1 MMIEHDFNDA
11 ADWGVQEAP
20 DHAALMDTTA
30 DYLQERWK
38 LNKATAED
46 LGAWIDAREELAS
59 ESARSGALARVVGVL
74 IHMGGDLKVS
84 VYGLAFAVGMN
95 RLLKWPTMTLAAEG
109 LGVTRAAVSKKA
121 IQWEDLLG
129 LKRSA
134 HMKSEKAR
142 EKYSEAQKKNHWRK
156 AGASTGS
163 EKSKVCQVAPW
174 EPNVPAPGT
183 EDEDQE
189 EAVA

>member
-1 MMIEHDFNDA
+1 MIIEHDFNDA

-20 DHAALMDTTA
+20 DHAALIDTTA

-38 LNKATAED
+38 LNRPIAED
-46 LGAWIDAREELAS
+46 LGAWIDAKEELAS

-134 HMKSEKAR
+134 HMKTDKAR

-156 AGASTGS
+156 SGASSVS
-163 EKSKVCQVAPW
+163 EKSKVCEGVHW
-174 EPNVPAPGT
+174 DPNVPAPGT

>member
-1 MMIEHDFNDA
+1 MIIEHDFRDA
-11 ADWGVQEAP
+11 ADRAVQEAP
-20 DHAALMDTTA
+20 DFAALMDTTA
-30 DYLQERWK
+30 DYLQERWG
-38 LNKATAED
+38 LDKATAEA

-59 ESARSGALARVVGVL
+59 ESAQSGAFARVIGVL
-74 IHMGGDLKVS
+74 IHVGGDLRVAI
-84 VYGLAFAVGMN
+84 YGLAFAVGMN

-109 LGVTRAAVSKKA
+109 LGVTRAAISKRA

-156 AGASTGS
+156 AGVSTGS

-174 EPNVPAPGT
+174 DPETPAPGT
-183 EDEDQE
+183 EDLEDQE
-189 EAVA
+189 EVA